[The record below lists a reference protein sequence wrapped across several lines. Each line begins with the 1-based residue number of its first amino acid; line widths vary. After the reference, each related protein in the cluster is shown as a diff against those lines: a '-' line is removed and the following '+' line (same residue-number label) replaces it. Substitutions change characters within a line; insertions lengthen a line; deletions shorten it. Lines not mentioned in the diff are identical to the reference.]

1 MEDYK
6 KEEEQLLSWK
16 YKSIPVVF
24 ITLILVGLFAIGYY
38 IYNHRE
44 QGDFR
49 LTFMVKGK
57 YINNEDGYVL
67 RYNKTE
73 TPYPTIAVDNGLLR
87 YVLDTGIKNYEEKQ
101 FPISEN
107 NWSKITIQKIG
118 DKIEFYINSEKKHSY
133 SIENEILYIPKK
145 RDLNISNLDK
155 TIKNVKI
162 QKL

>member
-16 YKSIPVVF
+16 YKLIPVVF
-24 ITLILVGLFAIGYY
+24 ITLILVGLFAFGYY
-38 IYNHRE
+38 IYNYRE
-44 QGDFR
+44 EGDFR
-49 LTFMVKGK
+49 LIFMVKGN

-67 RYNKTE
+67 RYNKTN
-73 TPYPTIAVDNGLLR
+73 TPYPTIAIDNGLLR
-87 YVLDTGIKNYEEKQ
+87 YVINTNLKKYEEKQ

-107 NWSKITIQKIG
+107 KWSKITIQKIG

-133 SIENEILYIPKK
+133 SIENSIFYIPKK

-155 TIKNVKI
+155 TIKDIKI